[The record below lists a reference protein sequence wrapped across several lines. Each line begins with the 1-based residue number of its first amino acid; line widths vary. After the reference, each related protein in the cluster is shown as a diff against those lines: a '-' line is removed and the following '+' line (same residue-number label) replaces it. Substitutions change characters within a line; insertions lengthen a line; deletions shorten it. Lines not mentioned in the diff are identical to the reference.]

1 MLKVVLIEDD
11 LMVQDVNRMFVE
23 KVDNFTVAAI
33 ASNGKEGM
41 LKIREVQPDLVII
54 DMFMPEQDGLETLR
68 QIRSEGIDTDIIAIT
83 AASDMETV
91 RLFLQNG
98 AFDYIMK
105 PFKFERIQQALLK
118 YKAYREETGRSRHFT
133 QSELDEMLNQPSPSA
148 GHKGVSEELPKGL
161 NGVTL
166 NKILGYLEEQRD
178 EVSAEEVAEGI
189 GLARVT
195 ARRYLEHLEKTGQ
208 ISIYITYGG
217 VGRPVNRYKI
227 NR

>member
-23 KVDNFTVAAI
+23 KVDGFSVAAI
-33 ASNGKEGM
+33 ASNGREGM
-41 LKIREVQPDLVII
+41 RKIREVQPDLVII
-54 DMFMPEQDGLETLR
+54 DMYMPEQDGLETLR

-118 YKAYREETGRSRHFT
+118 YRAYREETGSSGHFT
-133 QSELDEMLNQPSPSA
+133 QTELDKMMFQPSQKAEKKSDE
-148 GHKGVSEELPKGL
+148 EELPKGL

-166 NKILGYLEEQRD
+166 NKILSYLKAQSD

-195 ARRYLEHLEKTGQ
+195 ARRYLDHLEKTGN
-208 ISIYITYGG
+208 ITIHMTYGG

-227 NR
+227 KR